1 MNQRL
6 SSVVCVFT
14 DKPALQQQ
22 YLDLYNN
29 NTFDIM
35 IMPTTPSTAPPIYS
49 VEPYMLYNGKYV
61 SDSKLKILSEK
72 LKTQR

>member
-1 MNQRL
+1 M
-6 SSVVCVFT
+6 FT

-29 NTFDIM
+29 NTVDIM

-61 SDSKLKILSEK
+61 SKSKLKILSEK
-72 LKTQR
+72 LKTQG